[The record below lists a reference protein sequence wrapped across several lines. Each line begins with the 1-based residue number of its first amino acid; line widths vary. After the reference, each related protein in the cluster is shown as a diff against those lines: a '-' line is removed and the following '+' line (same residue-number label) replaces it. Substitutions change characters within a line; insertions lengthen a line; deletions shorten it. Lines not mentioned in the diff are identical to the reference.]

1 MKSVAAKRTSRRLT
15 KGATR
20 KTVAAAKPRMS
31 LAWVNRLL
39 VLVGVGVVLTL
50 VVNGFVS
57 LHAMPVEQIVV
68 AGKLEYTK
76 VTALEDKIRPALVG
90 GFLNA
95 DLEYVRAEL
104 QSLPW
109 VNDVSVRRRWPNA
122 LELHVVEQ
130 LPIARWGDSGFLNH
144 EGLIF
149 RPLGNDD
156 RWATLPLL
164 QGPEGEAYTL
174 IVIYQRLVEIF
185 SPHHL
190 LVAELSIDKRG
201 HVEAQLRGGITLVL
215 GNKDHLLRLR
225 RFVQVYEN
233 QLAAK
238 EADILRVDLRYQSGM
253 AVAYRETAETTEIA
267 GL

>member
-1 MKSVAAKRTSRRLT
+1 MKFFAAKGTSRRLT

-20 KTVAAAKPRMS
+20 KSVAAAKPHPS
-31 LAWVNRLL
+31 LAWVNRAL
-39 VLVGVGVVLTL
+39 VLVGVGVVLT
-50 VVNGFVS
+50 VAVKGFVS
-57 LHAMPVEQIVV
+57 LHAIPVEQIIV
-68 AGKLEYTK
+68 AGKLEHTK

-95 DLEYVRAEL
+95 DLEHVRAEL

-109 VNDVSVRRRWPNA
+109 VNDVSIRRRWPNA

-130 LPIARWGDSGFLNH
+130 LPIARWGDSAFLNH
-144 EGLIF
+144 EGLVF

-164 QGPEGEAYTL
+164 QGPDGEADTL

-185 SPHHL
+185 APHHL
-190 LVAELSIDKRG
+190 LVEELSIDKRG
-201 HVEAQLRGGITLVL
+201 HVEALLRGGITLVL
-215 GNKDHLLRLR
+215 GNNDHLLRLR
-225 RFVQVYEN
+225 RFVQIYEAE
-233 QLAAK
+233 LAAK
-238 EADILRVDLRYQSGM
+238 EAGILRVDLRYQNGM
-253 AVAYRETAETTEIA
+253 AVAYRETGQTTEIA